1 MAFDLSKA
9 AFGKSAVSNLDKIK
23 MIPLEKVLTNPDNF
37 YSIDGIAELADS
49 IEMVGLLSPVS
60 VVPEATGYKLISG
73 HRRFQAYRYLQQND
87 SKYNSI
93 PAIVLSGL
101 DDLTETMALITANST
116 TRELTYAEKCQQE
129 KVLRDTLMAMKSI
142 GVEIPGNLG
151 QYIADQLGVSRNE
164 VSRMHSVNE
173 NLSDEGKAKLE
184 AGELTAQQAY
194 EMSRRPKAEQQAA
207 PGKTQSTG
215 LDEAQREGLDKFFER
230 YGYKLAVDATRFNGG
245 LKSDAING
253 LKFGLHAIGG
263 VFNHIGWTGCAKNVV
278 LKSYNGDFETFS
290 ISYTDLYNEL
300 ARYAIDRLKYDDA
313 DNFSDILA
321 PVEDGGSSEARST
334 TEWHTGTPENDGQY
348 VCRVRWTP
356 KSEKTFARVLYLAD
370 GEWSLAGSKATTVG
384 DQAEIVN
391 WIKLP
396 EWWE

>member
-9 AFGKSAVSNLDKIK
+9 AFGKSTVSNLDKIK
-23 MIPLEKVLTNPDNF
+23 MIPLEKVMANPDNF

-49 IEMVGLLSPVS
+49 IEMVGLLSPIS

-73 HRRFQAYRYLQQND
+73 HRRFQAYRYLQKND

-93 PAIVLSGL
+93 PAIMISGL
-101 DDLTETMALITANST
+101 DDLTETVALITANST

-142 GVEIPGNLG
+142 GVEIPRNLG

-173 NLSDEGKAKLE
+173 NLSEEGKAKLE

-194 EMSRRPKAEQQAA
+194 EMSRKPKVDQQAA
-207 PGKTQSTG
+207 PGKTQSTE
-215 LDEAQREGLDKFFER
+215 LDEAQREGLDKFFDL
-230 YGYKLAVDATRFNGG
+230 YGYKLAVDAFRYNGG
-245 LKSDAING
+245 LKSDAVNG
-253 LKFGLHAIGG
+253 LKFGLRASGG
-263 VFNHIGWTGCAKNVV
+263 GYNHIGWIGCAKNVV

-300 ARYAIDRLKYDDA
+300 ARYAIDRLKYDAA
-313 DNFSDILA
+313 DNFADILA
-321 PVEDGGSSEARST
+321 PVEDGGSSEASST

-348 VCRVRWTP
+348 VCRMRWTP
-356 KSEKTFARVLYLAD
+356 ETETLTARVMYLTD
-370 GEWSLAGSKATTVG
+370 GEWTLNGSKTMSVADVV
-384 DQAEIVN
+384 EIVD

-396 EWWE
+396 E

>member
-9 AFGKSAVSNLDKIK
+9 AFGKNTVSNLDKIK
-23 MIPLEKVLTNPDNF
+23 MIPLEKILTNPDNF
-37 YSIDGIAELADS
+37 YSIEGIEELADS

-73 HRRFQAYRYLQQND
+73 HRRFQAYRYLQESD
-87 SKYNSI
+87 SKYSSI

-101 DDLTETMALITANST
+101 DDLTETMALVTANST
-116 TRELTYAEKCQQE
+116 TRELTYTEKCQQE

-142 GVEIPGNLG
+142 GVEIPRNLG

-194 EMSRRPKAEQQAA
+194 ELSRKSAAEQVAGLAPGLTDDDRDDRLHAAVLDFIGENYTRLCGAAAENGSAGIKRAFSGSGRSCSSSGWFAYGKVVELRRNPTGQKEEVFAVSYLEIYKTLCRQVLQQAA
-207 PGKTQSTG
+207 LCPDPIFDDSAETDSASVWQTG
-215 LDEAQREGLDKFFER
+215 DPKR
-230 YGYKLAVDATRFNGG
+230 
-245 LKSDAING
+245 
-253 LKFGLHAIGG
+253 
-263 VFNHIGWTGCAKNVV
+263 
-278 LKSYNGDFETFS
+278 
-290 ISYTDLYNEL
+290 
-300 ARYAIDRLKYDDA
+300 
-313 DNFSDILA
+313 
-321 PVEDGGSSEARST
+321 
-334 TEWHTGTPENDGQY
+334 DGQY
-348 VCRVRWTP
+348 VCRVRWRFGP
-356 KSEKTFARVLYLAD
+356 KSEKAFVRVMHLANGRWTLD
-370 GEWSLAGSKATTVG
+370 GSGTTTVD

-396 EWWE
+396 E

>member
-9 AFGKSAVSNLDKIK
+9 AFGKTSVSNLDKIK
-23 MIPLEKVLTNPDNF
+23 MIPLEKILTNPDNF
-37 YSIDGIAELADS
+37 YSIDGIEELADS

-73 HRRFQAYRYLQQND
+73 HRRFQAYQYLQRSD

-142 GVEIPGNLG
+142 GVEIPRNLG

-173 NLSDEGKAKLE
+173 NLSAEGKAKLE

-194 EMSRRPKAEQQAA
+194 EMSRKPAAEHQGAESEKKQTA
-207 PGKTQSTG
+207 G
-215 LDEAQREGLDKFFER
+215 LDDAQRAGLDTFFNR
-230 YGYKLAVDATRFNGG
+230 RGYKLAGYATKYNGG
-245 LKSDAING
+245 LKSDAVNG
-253 LKFGLHAIGG
+253 LKFGLNMAGG
-263 VFNHIGWTGCAKNVV
+263 TFEHIGWEGWSKNVT
-278 LKSYNGDFETFS
+278 LRSYDGSFGPFS
-290 ISYTDLYNEL
+290 ISYTDLYNAFAL
-300 ARYAIDRLKYDDA
+300 YAIKQLRVAHDA
-313 DNFSDILA
+313 DGNL
-321 PVEDGGSSEARST
+321 GTGNT
-334 TEWHTGTPENDGQY
+334 WQTGTPEKDGQY
-348 VCRVRWTP
+348 VCRMRLTP
-356 KSEKTFARVLYLAD
+356 EAETLTTRVMYLVE
-370 GEWSLAGSKATTVG
+370 GIWSLNGFKAMSVA
-384 DQAEIVN
+384 DVVEIVD

-396 EWWE
+396 E

>member
-9 AFGKSAVSNLDKIK
+9 AFGKTSVSNLDKIK
-23 MIPLEKVLTNPDNF
+23 MIPLEKILTNPGNF
-37 YSIDGIAELADS
+37 YSIEGIEELADS

-73 HRRFQAYRYLQQND
+73 HRRFQAYRYLQQDD

-101 DDLTETMALITANST
+101 DDLTETIALITANST

-142 GVEIPGNLG
+142 GVEIPRNLG

-173 NLSDEGKAKLE
+173 NLSAEGKAKLE

-194 EMSRRPKAEQQAA
+194 EMSRKPAAEQVAELTPVLTDEADRDDRLHAAILSFIGENCTRLCAAAAEGGAAGIKRAFSGSGRSCSSGGWFAYGKLVELRSETAEQKKDVFAVGYQEIYKTLCRLALQQAA
-207 PGKTQSTG
+207 LCPNPIFDDS
-215 LDEAQREGLDKFFER
+215 AN
-230 YGYKLAVDATRFNGG
+230 VD
-245 LKSDAING
+245 S
-253 LKFGLHAIGG
+253 
-263 VFNHIGWTGCAKNVV
+263 
-278 LKSYNGDFETFS
+278 
-290 ISYTDLYNEL
+290 
-300 ARYAIDRLKYDDA
+300 
-313 DNFSDILA
+313 A
-321 PVEDGGSSEARST
+321 PV
-334 TEWHTGTPENDGQY
+334 WHTGTPESDGQY
-348 VCRVRWTP
+348 VCRCRWRFGP
-356 KSEKTFARVLYLAD
+356 NPEKAFARVLYLVNGRWTLD
-370 GEWSLAGSKATTVG
+370 GSGATTVD
-384 DQAEIVN
+384 DQADIVD

-396 EWWE
+396 E